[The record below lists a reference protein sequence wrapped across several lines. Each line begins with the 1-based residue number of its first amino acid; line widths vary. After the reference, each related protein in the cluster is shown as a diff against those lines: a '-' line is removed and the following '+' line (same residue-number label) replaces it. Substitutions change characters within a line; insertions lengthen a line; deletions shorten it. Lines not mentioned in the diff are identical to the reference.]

1 MSSFSPLTLASTV
14 GLIDFFFSNVLNYI
28 LYLEKDDVQTQTFGV

>member
-1 MSSFSPLTLASTV
+1 MSSFSSLTLASTV
-14 GLIDFFFSNVLNYI
+14 GLIDFFPNILNYI